1 MFHYLGWV
9 SKEGNEINTSKPSR
23 ETGKRIINDLENAYM
38 EVIPFPN
45 IEEKFQILKPHTRL
59 AVTCS
64 PTKGV
69 DETLQLCEKLVSRGF
84 IVTPHI
90 AAKCVSDQ
98 KHLES
103 IIRQLD
109 TMKIDS
115 IFIPGG
121 DRPEPIGI
129 FHNSYQLLT
138 ALKMCNHNIQ
148 SIGIAAHPEGHP
160 DIDENHL
167 MDDLERKKD
176 LADYIV
182 TQMCFDAKILG
193 DWLVRIKQ
201 NGIDLPVWAGLPG
214 VIERGRLLKTSLRIG
229 VGDSLRFL
237 RKKSQVAAELMK
249 SSIYH
254 PDKLVESISE
264 YQDIESTNLA
274 GYHIFCF
281 NQVEMT
287 EKWRTETIARM
298 Q

>member
-1 MFHYLGWV
+1 
-9 SKEGNEINTSKPSR
+9 
-23 ETGKRIINDLENAYM
+23 M
-38 EVIPFPN
+38 EVIPFPS
-45 IEEKFQILKPHTRL
+45 IEEKFGILKPNSRL

-69 DETLQLCEKLVSRGF
+69 DETLQLCEKLVSLGF
-84 IVTPHI
+84 QVTPHI

-103 IIRQLD
+103 IIKKLD
-109 TMKIDS
+109 ALNIDS

-121 DRPEPIGI
+121 DRPEPIGD
-129 FHNSYQLLT
+129 FNNAYQLLK
-138 ALKMCNHNIQ
+138 ALRMCDHNIKA
-148 SIGIAAHPEGHP
+148 IGIAAHPEGHP
-160 DIDENHL
+160 DIDETIL
-167 MDDLERKKD
+167 MEDLERKKD

-182 TQMCFDAKILG
+182 TQMCFDANILG
-193 DWLVRIKQ
+193 DWLVQINQ
-201 NGIDLPVWAGLPG
+201 QGIDLPVWAGLPG
-214 VIERGRLLKTSLRIG
+214 VIERGRLLRTSLRIG

-254 PDKLVESISE
+254 PDKLVASISE
-264 YQDIESTNLA
+264 YKNIESTNLA

-287 EKWRTETIARM
+287 EKWRTETITRM
-298 Q
+298 QQKDPNNTI